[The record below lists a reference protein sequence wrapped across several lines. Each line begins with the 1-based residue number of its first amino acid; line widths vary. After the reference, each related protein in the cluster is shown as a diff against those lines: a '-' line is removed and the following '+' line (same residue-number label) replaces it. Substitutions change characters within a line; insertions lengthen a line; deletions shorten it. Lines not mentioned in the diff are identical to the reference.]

1 MAFLRSLFAGVSGL
15 RNHQLMMDV
24 IGNNIA
30 NVNTIGFKAG
40 RTTFSELYA
49 QTLKSAT
56 QPVLNNGGTNPIQV
70 GVGISVNTLD
80 TLFSQG
86 NIETTGQTT
95 DLAISGPAFFVVNK
109 DGKTLY
115 TRVGTFQLDSTGK
128 LVNPGDGS
136 VLQGKMAD
144 AMGVIPS
151 GTALQDIQIALDTQS
166 PARATS
172 TVKFAGN
179 LDSTAAV
186 GDTASASV
194 SVFDSLGNRQTVTL
208 TFTKTADN
216 NWSWAATVP
225 APATVTAGAGT
236 IVFNNDGTLNTFTG
250 NPLTINPNDGAAG
263 MSITLDVG
271 TPTAAPPGVF
281 AGITQTAGSSSITP
295 REQDGYAAGALS
307 NISIDANGRTLG
319 TFTNGTVLTLAQVM
333 LAEFANPGGL
343 MRTGDNCYDISGNS
357 GTPAVISPGD
367 TSKIQ
372 SGALEQSN
380 VDLADEFTKMIT
392 AQRGFQANARVI
404 TTSDQFLQEVVDLKR

>member
-15 RNHQLMMDV
+15 KAHQLMMDV

-56 QPVLNNGGTNPIQV
+56 QPVANNGGTNPIQV
-70 GVGISVNTLD
+70 GVGVSVNTLD

-128 LVNPGDGS
+128 MVNSGDGS

-144 AMGVIPS
+144 ATGNIPS
-151 GTALQDIQIALDTQS
+151 GTSLQDIQISQDMQS
-166 PARATS
+166 PSKAT
-172 TVKFAGN
+172 TTAKFAGN
-179 LDSTAAV
+179 LDASAAV
-186 GDTASASV
+186 GDTSSASV
-194 SVFDSLGNRQTVTL
+194 SVFDSLGNPQTVTL

-216 NWSWAATVP
+216 TWNWNAAVP
-225 APATVTAGAGT
+225 APATITAGAGT
-236 IVFNNDGTLNTFTG
+236 ITFNSDGTLNSFTG
-250 NPLTINPNDGAAG
+250 NPLTFNPNDGAAPV
-263 MSITLDVG
+263 SIALDAG
-271 TPTAAPPGVF
+271 TPTAAAPGVF
-281 AGITQTAGSSSITP
+281 EGITQTSGTSSVTA

-307 NISIDANGRTLG
+307 NISIDANGRVLG

-333 LAEFANPGGL
+333 LAEFSNPGGL
-343 MRTGDNCYDISGNS
+343 MRTGENCYDISGNS
-357 GTPAVISPGD
+357 GTPAVITPGD

-380 VDLADEFTKMIT
+380 VDLSEEFTNMIT